1 MSLLKETD
9 VNKLPATPPVY
20 KHAVS
25 SPNLILSRTQSE
37 QVTEVKQEDEQW
49 EADEES
55 QLREKFESIFANDGK
70 IDHATFI
77 EVVTPLLD
85 DEFFHSCSPNKE
97 SQAYSGESKEVE
109 RRENEQA
116 LTYIKAA
123 FESAKEDPSATELT
137 FPQCVQAIQTLG
149 LGLKKNA
156 QDNSEN
162 EGSSAR
168 SEQGGIEGSDSFKFT
183 PHGRSFTARGSKV
196 DKLIEMFHD
205 SRPQDLKLTLK
216 QAKELV
222 VTLSRRCIMI
232 ESEMGAKLEEKDKLH
247 AEELEEYFRQL
258 RNEWDLVFEKL
269 NHHKSELN
277 MEMATLNDAK
287 LRQERDWDEERKKSE
302 RLLDRLRIESRE
314 LLKQKLALE
323 SKIPELTEQIEVL
336 SQEIIKERSTSQ
348 ILENSVRKF
357 EKLLL
362 NEKESSL
369 QLTTQVKNW
378 ERKNGEMKKTI
389 MILEDRVEEAEMRS
403 KEFEMNCE
411 VLDKDIAVLR
421 SQRDADI
428 EWLERSSPNIS
439 NQSAPYLRTSGSRRS
454 YSSEGLK
461 TMNLEAE
468 VAALKAQELQDELEL
483 QLVEEKTTVE
493 NLRIEMK
500 AELENHHKS
509 AREARDKLLEEKR
522 IAEIALR
529 EKLSQEHGT
538 ELVRL
543 RLEHQSELDNAI
555 TEHQMT
561 MERTKAQHAKIVK
574 DLEATNQEI
583 EAKWGKDRELIER
596 MKNEQN
602 EADGKIKLLTEEQ
615 TSLREQIRLLKQQLQ
630 KIMKERESSIREISE
645 KDDLL
650 EKSRQRSVKL
660 EEQLKSLRADNEER
674 LRKKTETGLQRS
686 VTVSP
691 LITSFA
697 PIESSSMPQLWLSQN
712 SNSAKRVQ
720 TGKRLTEN
728 VRKFSYIDDAKDEAG
743 RNYAAIQARL
753 QEQTRKFFVEREKIN
768 QTKRM
773 DIAAFVPLL
782 VKRRSIRRQRFGH
795 EETPTKPLYRAKTY
809 NKISTKYPPKK
820 IDKFLPESVKSQGFK
835 RLVPG
840 PPPLPQHF
848 IDSTSSQYSEGRR
861 RSRKSKRKKK
871 KPPPLPTSAA
881 IPNSIRGEPQRI
893 QLKAEKPN
901 TLISPFISNSWP
913 LRNFVSSIPE
923 TKKMNEGNRLLEHKP
938 RLKSGAHK
946 RVSSYPTVKVSEI
959 SDGEERGNK
968 SCATM

>member
-1 MSLLKETD
+1 
-9 VNKLPATPPVY
+9 
-20 KHAVS
+20 
-25 SPNLILSRTQSE
+25 
-37 QVTEVKQEDEQW
+37 VKQEDEQW

-55 QLREKFESIFANDGK
+55 QLLEKFESIFANDGK

-97 SQAYSGESKEVE
+97 SPVYLENKEVE

-149 LGLKKNA
+149 LGLKRNA
-156 QDNSEN
+156 LDNSEN
-162 EGSSAR
+162 EMSSAV
-168 SEQGGIEGSDSFKFT
+168 SEQGGIEASDSFKFSPQT
-183 PHGRSFTARGSKV
+183 PSYSARGSKV
-196 DKLIEMFHD
+196 GKLVEMFHD

-222 VTLSRRCIMI
+222 VTLARRCIMI

-277 MEMATLNDAK
+277 LEMATLNDAK
-287 LRQERDWDEERKKSE
+287 LRQERDWETERRKSD
-302 RLLDRLRIESRE
+302 RLLDRLRAESRE

-323 SKIPELTEQIEVL
+323 SRIPELTEQIEIL
-336 SQEIIKERSTSQ
+336 GQEIIKERSTSQ

-362 NEKESSL
+362 NEKESSS
-369 QLTTQVKNW
+369 QLTTQVNNW
-378 ERKNGEMKKTI
+378 ERKNGEMQREI

-403 KEFEMNCE
+403 KEFEMKCE
-411 VLDKDIAVLR
+411 VLDKDIAMLR
-421 SQRDADI
+421 SQRDADMD
-428 EWLERSSPNIS
+428 WLERGSPNIS
-439 NQSAPYLRTSGSRRS
+439 NQSGPYLRTSGSRRS

-468 VAALKAQELQDELEL
+468 VAALKAQELQDELEH
-483 QLVEEKTTVE
+483 QLVEEKTAVE

-529 EKLSQEHGT
+529 EKLTQEHGN

-543 RLEHQSELDNAI
+543 RLELQSELDNAI
-555 TEHQMT
+555 TEHQMA

-583 EAKWGKDRELIER
+583 EAKADKDRELIER

-602 EADGKIKLLTEEQ
+602 EADEKIKLLTEEL
-615 TSLREQIRLLKQQLQ
+615 TSLREQIRLLNQQLQ

-650 EKSRQRSVKL
+650 EKSRQRSRKL
-660 EEQLKSLRADNEER
+660 EKQLNSLRADNEER
-674 LRKKTETGLQRS
+674 LRRKTATGQQRS
-686 VTVSP
+686 ITVSP
-691 LITSFA
+691 IMTSIA
-697 PIESSSMPQLWLSQN
+697 PIESRLSMPQLWLSQN

-728 VRKFSYIDDAKDEAG
+728 ARKFSFIDEAKVEAG

-753 QEQTRKFFVEREKIN
+753 QEQTRKFFLEREKIN

-782 VKRRSIRRQRFGH
+782 LKRRSIRRRRFGH
-795 EETPTKPLYRAKTY
+795 EDTPTKPIYRSKTF
-809 NKISTKYPPKK
+809 NQLSAKYPPKK
-820 IDKFLPESVKSQGFK
+820 VEKLLPESVKSQGFK

-840 PPPLPQHF
+840 PPPLPQNF
-848 IDSTSSQYSEGRR
+848 IDSTSTQYSESGRR
-861 RSRKSKRKKK
+861 RRKSKRKKK

-881 IPNSIRGEPQRI
+881 IPNSIRSEPQRI
-893 QLKAEKPN
+893 QLEEEKPSA
-901 TLISPFISNSWP
+901 LINPFISNSWP
-913 LRNFVSSIPE
+913 LRNFVSTIPE
-923 TKKMNEGNRLLEHKP
+923 SKKMKEDNRLLEHKQ
-938 RLKSGAHK
+938 RSKS
-946 RVSSYPTVKVSEI
+946 V
-959 SDGEERGNK
+959 RGTHASKLLSTRK
-968 SCATM
+968 SVRDF